1 MKILKDLG
9 ITKSTIEFLKQEGFD
24 SYRKIAILN
33 LEQLNEI
40 FSREPIHITRIS
52 EEVQNI
58 DKSLLTTRNTNH
70 QLSGNPIST
79 GIASLDQILMG
90 GLYPHNSYLFY
101 GEFKT
106 GKSQIA
112 HQLIITALRTP
123 PKRKSDRIIFI
134 DTEGTFRP
142 ERINDICEPEDLNSL
157 ELMEKVKVFK
167 LSKIDDFLLILPSIE
182 TICADNNVKL
192 IIVDSLMHHFRMELG
207 DDKKQYHEILKIL
220 KTVLKDLKSL
230 SKQYSFPI
238 YYTSPIASSN
248 KEMYYSV
255 RPILPNILS
264 YYIDHW
270 ILLSINEQIPDVE
283 DHVVRNAVIVKSVV
297 LPEKSAEF
305 IITKEGVKDY
315 C

>member
-9 ITKSTIEFLKQEGFD
+9 ISKTTIDFLKQEGFD

-33 LEQLNEI
+33 LAQINEI
-40 FSREPIHITRIS
+40 FSRENVHFSTIS
-52 EEVQNI
+52 DAVHKA
-58 DKSLLTTRNTNH
+58 DLSLLTNQMTYIP
-70 QLSGNPIST
+70 LSGSPIST
-79 GIASLDQILMG
+79 GIVSLDNILMG
-90 GLYPHNSYLFY
+90 GLYNNNSYLFY

-123 PKRKSDRIIFI
+123 PKRKNDKIIFI

-142 ERINDICEPEDLNSL
+142 ERINDICETEDLKSL
-157 ELMEKVKVFK
+157 EIMEKVKVFK
-167 LSKIDDFLLILPSIE
+167 ITKIDDFLLILPSIE
-182 TICADNNVKL
+182 TICADNRVKL
-192 IIVDSLMHHFRMELG
+192 IIIDSLMHHFRVELG
-207 DDKKQYHEILKIL
+207 DDKKEYHEILRIL
-220 KTVLKDLKSL
+220 KTVLKELKSL
-230 SKQYSFPI
+230 SKQYSFPL
-238 YYTSPIASSN
+238 YYTSPISSSN

-270 ILLSINEQIPDVE
+270 VLLSINEQIPDIE
-283 DHVVRNAVIVKSVV
+283 DRVVRNAVIVKSIV